1 MKKLIILFILFSCVG
16 IIQKSHAQ
24 TQKDSFDYVFHSG
37 VAYPVFNK
45 TTLSLYEI
53 KSIVRDN
60 PEAFK
65 HFKKA
70 RRLRNLSIGLEVLSG
85 VSLVVALISEN
96 ESHFWIG
103 LGVSS
108 VITGL
113 NISLITDPY
122 NEAVLDCVK
131 TYNKS
136 LRVNN

>member
-1 MKKLIILFILFSCVG
+1 MKKLIILTILFCCVG
-16 IIQKSHAQ
+16 FNQKSQAQ
-24 TQKDSFDYVFHSG
+24 TNNDTLDYVFHSG
-37 VAYPVFNK
+37 VILPVLNR
-45 TTLSLYEI
+45 TTLGLSEI
-53 KSIVRDN
+53 KFMVRKN

-65 HFKKA
+65 YFKKA

-113 NISLITDPY
+113 NIGLITDPY